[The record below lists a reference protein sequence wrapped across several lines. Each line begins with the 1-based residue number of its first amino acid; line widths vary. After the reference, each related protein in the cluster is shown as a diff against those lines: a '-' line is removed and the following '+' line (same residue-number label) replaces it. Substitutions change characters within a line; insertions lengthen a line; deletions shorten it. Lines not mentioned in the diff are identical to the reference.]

1 MPVERSSVLFHTPTR
16 GISRRDLR
24 EFAEKLQ
31 SVVTGGRA
39 FGVLLADDAELRRMN
54 REFRKQDYPTDVLSF
69 PSDNIGAAQYL
80 GDIAISLDRANA
92 QASEHRHPPDD
103 ELRILMLHGVLHLLG
118 MDHEKDHGQMART
131 ERKWRK
137 HFALPGGLIERARA

>member
-69 PSDNIGAAQYL
+69 PSDNTGAAHYL

-118 MDHEKDHGQMART
+118 MDHEKDHGQMARM
-131 ERKWRK
+131 
-137 HFALPGGLIERARA
+137 